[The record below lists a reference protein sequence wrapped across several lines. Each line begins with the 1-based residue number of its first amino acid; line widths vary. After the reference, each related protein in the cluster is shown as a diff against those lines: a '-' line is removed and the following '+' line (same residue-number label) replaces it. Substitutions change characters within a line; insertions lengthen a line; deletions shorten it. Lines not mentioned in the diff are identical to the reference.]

1 MERYFLVEMFTYL
14 GMRILT
20 YFIGENTADTL
31 VRIQLVFLCLMK
43 NIFTCL
49 VKSKPVKQ
57 EVSCNVI
64 LP

>member
-20 YFIGENTADTL
+20 YFIGENTADLL
-31 VRIQLVFLCLMK
+31 VRIQLVFLYLIK

-49 VKSKPVKQ
+49 VKSKPVKGQ
-57 EVSCNVI
+57 
-64 LP
+64 L